1 MGDNWSNICRHHPST
16 QSSSTYALSSLQHKF
31 QHKEQI
37 FNKSNSVRCLCEVLH
52 TTMTD
57 DADSASSVIV
67 VSTLRSIHLT
77 LHITSEMIRVTFV
90 QSWEKQRRE
99 CESTKSEVNNM
110 LGLIVSEVI
119 AFKVVASEVI
129 TSVGP
134 PNFRNNVFK
143 KDQRLPDW
151 IAGIREGSHFPPRT
165 PTLWRGSGAWGIF
178 TLLYISFKFSFIEQ
192 TCSHHYK
199 SLKFSF
205 IEQTCSLSNFR
216 CSL

>member
-16 QSSSTYALSSLQHKF
+16 QSSSTYALSSLQRKF

-37 FNKSNSVRCLCEVLH
+37 FNKSPP
-52 TTMTD
+52 
-57 DADSASSVIV
+57 
-67 VSTLRSIHLT
+67 VSTIQWGGDVRWRTRLWRMMRSIHLT
-77 LHITSEMIRVTFV
+77 LHITSEMILVTFL

-143 KDQRLPDW
+143 KRSETTRLDC
-151 IAGIREGSHFPPRT
+151 RNT
-165 PTLWRGSGAWGIF
+165 RGQ
-178 TLLYISFKFSFIEQ
+178 SFFA
-192 TCSHHYK
+192 
-199 SLKFSF
+199 
-205 IEQTCSLSNFR
+205 
-216 CSL
+216 